1 MFDTGIRSVFKA
13 AGPSACRL
21 HVGTPASSLSS
32 VLCRKRVL
40 SRGTMESR
48 VGQLLN
54 ESSRPNTQHTPTLKT
69 RLCSVANVRRQEGG
83 FAAAVFAKRF
93 LASFGGA
100 SSHFRAM
107 GASSSVSFSQL
118 QLISCFS
125 LSWQRCVVVF
135 FFFALPQ
142 GCETARVP
150 RQKKRKVF
158 GRKELWMFFVCLY
171 TKLHFVLPMNGR
183 MSAPVFSQ
191 DTSGFLASIWTCF
204 ALAFILL

>member
-1 MFDTGIRSVFKA
+1 MFDTGIWSVFKA
-13 AGPSACRL
+13 EGPSACRL
-21 HVGTPASSLSS
+21 HVGTPTSSLSS

-69 RLCSVANVRRQEGG
+69 RLCSVANMRRQEGG

-107 GASSSVSFSQL
+107 GASSSVGFSWL

-125 LSWQRCVVVF
+125 LSWQRCVVVGF
-135 FFFALPQ
+135 FLPS
-142 GCETARVP
+142 
-150 RQKKRKVF
+150 RKVVKQHESHDKRREKCLA
-158 GRKELWMFFVCLY
+158 GRSCGCSLC
-171 TKLHFVLPMNGR
+171 
-183 MSAPVFSQ
+183 VFTQSF
-191 DTSGFLASIWTCF
+191 TLCC
-204 ALAFILL
+204 